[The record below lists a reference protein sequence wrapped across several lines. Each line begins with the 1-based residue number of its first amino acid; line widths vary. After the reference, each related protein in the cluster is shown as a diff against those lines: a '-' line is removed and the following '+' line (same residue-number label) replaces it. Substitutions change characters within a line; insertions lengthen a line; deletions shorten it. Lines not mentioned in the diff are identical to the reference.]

1 MEYVSFSSFFIAP
14 SLNIILWFIFH
25 IFQHQSP
32 HSFSASKYVFL
43 NVTVFNCFSFTSTY
57 SISNWLVWM
66 LFPLSVLRPSV
77 LDESNRLKL
86 IIFLQCQVFVADS
99 KKLFWITVHQNVL
112 YIILSRLFPSLPGSI
127 LRLQGGSGRETVCHK
142 NPLQLLSSDTELK
155 STSGRGDIDQVS

>member
-1 MEYVSFSSFFIAP
+1 MFPSVHFSSHPRSISSFGSFSIYF
-14 SLNIILWFIFH
+14 NIKAH
-25 IFQHQSP
+25 THFQQVNMS
-32 HSFSASKYVFL
+32 
-43 NVTVFNCFSFTSTY
+43 VFNCFSFTSTY
-57 SISNWLVWM
+57 SISNWLAWM
-66 LFPLSVLRPSV
+66 LFPLSVLA
-77 LDESNRLKL
+77 ESNRLKP

-112 YIILSRLFPSLPGSI
+112 YIILSRLFPSLPDSI

>member
-1 MEYVSFSSFFIAP
+1 MFPSVHFSSHPRSIS
-14 SLNIILWFIFH
+14 SLCD

-43 NVTVFNCFSFTSTY
+43 NVPVFNCFSFTSTY

-66 LFPLSVLRPSV
+66 LFPLSVLA
-77 LDESNRLKL
+77 ESNRLKL

-155 STSGRGDIDQVS
+155 STSGRGETDQVY